1 LGPLSSSQ
9 KFFNSQL
16 DNSFIYDYMINE
28 SYNHVVIY
36 GGRVLEL
43 KAEILKALAQPTR
56 LKILECLRTGE
67 KCICDIVPAINGE
80 QSNISRHI
88 SLMQKSNLVTT
99 RKDGVKVMVKV
110 RDPKIFDIL
119 DRVSSILRSRMD
131 EQSRLMRA
139 I

>member
-1 LGPLSSSQ
+1 M
-9 KFFNSQL
+9 
-16 DNSFIYDYMINE
+16 DE
-28 SYNHVVIY
+28 
-36 GGRVLEL
+36 RVLEL

-56 LKILECLRTGE
+56 LKILQLLRNGE
-67 KCICDIVPAINGE
+67 KCICQIVPAINGE

-110 RDPKIFDIL
+110 KDPRVFEIL
-119 DRVSSILRSRMD
+119 DSISIMLRNQMS
-131 EQSRLMRA
+131 EQNRLIRS